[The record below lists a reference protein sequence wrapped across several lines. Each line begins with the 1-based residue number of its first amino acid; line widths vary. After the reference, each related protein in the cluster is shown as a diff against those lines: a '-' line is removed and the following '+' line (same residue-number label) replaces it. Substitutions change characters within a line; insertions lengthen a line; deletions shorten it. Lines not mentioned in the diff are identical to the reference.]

1 MEVNVA
7 SDPQRK
13 DGQRIAA
20 LMASSLP
27 AVLTRVEVA
36 EFLHVNPRQVDRLGV
51 PFIDLGKKTKRYM
64 AQDVL
69 AWLEDRRTG
78 PSQQRARRHSEG
90 ERIEGYP

>member
-1 MEVNVA
+1 MA

-13 DGQRIAA
+13 DGRRIAA

-36 EFLHVNPRQVDRLGV
+36 EFLHVNPRQVDRLRV

-69 AWLEDRRTG
+69 AWLEDRRAG
-78 PSQQRARRHSEG
+78 PSQRRTRRHSEG
-90 ERIEGYP
+90 ECIEGHP